1 ADDVN
6 GIFAHERRDSRL
18 ARRMQLGFDGPT
30 TSKTTTPAGG
40 GGPAGVVLGVDP
52 REEVK
57 IDHIRHC
64 RGGGRL

>member
-1 ADDVN
+1 
-6 GIFAHERRDSRL
+6 AHERRNNRL
-18 ARRMQLGFDGPT
+18 AARLQLQDGDGEKLAP
-30 TSKTTTPAGG
+30 KTTTPAGG

-57 IDHIRHC
+57 IDLIRHR